1 MGTSFMEG
9 SLYVLEA
16 SIYIIILVKYDLEP
30 WPEMNWPGDQAR
42 ATAQATVRP
51 AATPALAAVG
61 AVIGLCGRLAAVAGS

>member
-1 MGTSFMEG
+1 MGTSFMDG
-9 SLYVLEA
+9 PLYVLEA

-51 AATPALAAVG
+51 AATPALAAAG

>member
-51 AATPALAAVG
+51 AATLAL
-61 AVIGLCGRLAAVAGS
+61 IGLCGRLAAVAGS

>member
-1 MGTSFMEG
+1 MGTSFIEG

-51 AATPALAAVG
+51 AANPALAAAG

>member
-30 WPEMNWPGDQAR
+30 WPEMNSPGDQAR
-42 ATAQATVRP
+42 ATVQATVRP
-51 AATPALAAVG
+51 AATPALEAAG
-61 AVIGLCGRLAAVAGS
+61 AVIGLCGRLAAVVGS